1 MTTLIRTITGILIVG
16 AMLSLTACN
25 SGKTEPSLNNTAAA
39 TATVQPGDSASSAAE
54 GAQVSESGTDDGAAA
69 GAEPVTADSEA
80 AAGASTESTVTEVA
94 GAEADT
100 VARATPQERSKQLKE
115 LLELAK
121 QGKVPGVEYAA
132 HTGLIDEVEAAWGEP
147 DLKESAGKG
156 VYSTYSKKSVV
167 FGFNKGMKIFDVR
180 SSAPDLRNLTL
191 KQIEEVLGKPDATT
205 VNGEHNIYIYQAN
218 KQYQL
223 KFIIPESTGT
233 VDHISVFSEQDSI
246 NNMAG

>member
-1 MTTLIRTITGILIVG
+1 MNTSFRTITAILIVG

-25 SGKTEPSLNNTAAA
+25 SGKKDTSPNNTAAA

-54 GAQVSESGTDDGAAA
+54 GAQVSEYGTDGGAAA
-69 GAEPVTADSEA
+69 GAEPVTSDPEA

-100 VARATPQERSKQLKE
+100 VAPATPQERSKQLKE

-156 VYSTYSKKSVV
+156 IYSTYAGKQVV
-167 FGFNKGMKIFDVR
+167 IGFNKGSKIFDVR
-180 SSAPDLRNLTL
+180 SSASDLRNLTL
-191 KQIEEVLGKPDATT
+191 EQIEEVLGKPDATT
-205 VNGEHNIYIYQAN
+205 VNGEHNIYIYQAS

>member
-1 MTTLIRTITGILIVG
+1 MTTSIRTIAGILIVG
-16 AMLSLTACN
+16 AMLSLTACS
-25 SGKTEPSLNNTAAA
+25 SGKKETSPNNTAAA
-39 TATVQPGDSASSAAE
+39 TATVQPRDSASPTAG
-54 GAQVSESGTDDGAAA
+54 GAQVSETGTDDGAAT
-69 GAEPVTADSEA
+69 GAKPVTADPEA

-94 GAEADT
+94 GAEPDT
-100 VARATPQERSKQLKE
+100 VAPATPQERSKQLTE

-132 HTGLIDEVEAAWGEP
+132 HTGLIDEVEAAWGDP
-147 DLKESAGKG
+147 GLKESAGKG
-156 VYSTYSKKSVV
+156 IYSTYSGKQVV
-167 FGFNKGMKIFDVR
+167 IGFNKGSKIFDVR
-180 SSAPDLRNLTL
+180 SSAPDLHNLTL
-191 KQIEEVLGKPDATT
+191 EQIEEVLGKPDDTN

>member
-25 SGKTEPSLNNTAAA
+25 SGKTEPSPNNTAVA

-69 GAEPVTADSEA
+69 DAEPVTADPEA
-80 AAGASTESTVTEVA
+80 AAGATSESTVTEAA
-94 GAEADT
+94 GAADT
-100 VARATPQERSKQLKE
+100 VAPATPQERSKQLKE

-223 KFIIPESTGT
+223 KFIILESTGT
-233 VDHISVFSEQDSI
+233 VDHISVFSEQDTI

>member
-1 MTTLIRTITGILIVG
+1 MITSIKTITGILIVG
-16 AMLSLTACN
+16 AMLSLTACT
-25 SGKTEPSLNNTAAA
+25 SGKTESSPNNTPAA
-39 TATVQPGDSASSAAE
+39 TATVQPGDSASPAAE
-54 GAQVSESGTDDGAAA
+54 GAQASESGTDEGAAA
-69 GAEPVTADSEA
+69 GAEPVTADSGA
-80 AAGASTESTVTEVA
+80 AAGASTESTVTEAA
-94 GAEADT
+94 GAQADT
-100 VARATPQERSKQLKE
+100 VAPATPQERSTQLKE

-132 HTGLIDEVEAAWGEP
+132 HNGMIDEVEAAWGEP

-156 VYSTYSKKSVV
+156 VYSTYSKRNVV

-180 SSAPDLRNLTL
+180 SSAPGLLNLTL
-191 KQIEEVLGKPDATT
+191 EQIEEVLGKPDETT

-223 KFIIPESTGT
+223 KFVIPESTGT
-233 VDHISVFSEQDSI
+233 VDHISVFSEQDTI